1 MNKRLAYL
9 FQRQLLNE
17 SSLEEKLELMESM
30 ADQVNE
36 TQVKDL
42 LKGYWDGFDENATA
56 SVFQPGQGND
66 LLNTILEEHIYP
78 SQKRKRVIRLWPR
91 IAIAAAAIVV
101 VIGVTLLFNV
111 GKFRTETIS
120 YNKDIAPGKQGA
132 TLTLSNGRK
141 IKLSDSANGELEREA
156 GIVITKSADGHLIYE
171 VRGEDDYVDRM
182 NILSTAKGE
191 TYQVRLPD
199 GTDVWLNAAS
209 SLTYSAQL
217 VSNGKRKVQL
227 EGEGY
232 FEVAKDKVHPFIVQS
247 KGQEVEVL
255 GTHFDINT
263 YGDKRK
269 MLTSLL
275 EGSVIITASYAREIL
290 KPGQQAAVTDDR
302 IQIGQANP
310 EQILDWKNGYF
321 MFNNESIEQVMKVM
335 SRWYDVEIDYDQDI
349 PNVRFTCI
357 ISRNKSMIEFL
368 RLLQQTKDIHF
379 KIEGRRVKVMD

>member
-1 MNKRLAYL
+1 MNERLAYL
-9 FQRQLLNE
+9 FKRQLLNE

-42 LKGYWDGFDENATA
+42 LKDHWDGFDEDAVA
-56 SVFQPGQGND
+56 SVFRPGQGNI
-66 LLNTILEEHIYP
+66 LLNTILEEHVYP
-78 SQKRKRVIRLWPR
+78 SQETKKVIRLWPR
-91 IAIAAAAIVV
+91 IAIAAAVIIVV
-101 VIGVTLLFNV
+101 INATLLFNV
-111 GKFRTETIS
+111 HKFQTETIS
-120 YNKDIAPGKQGA
+120 YEKDIAPGKQGA
-132 TLTLSNGRK
+132 TLILSSGKK
-141 IKLSDSANGELEREA
+141 IKLSDRANGELEREA

-171 VRGEDDYVDRM
+171 VRGEDDYVDRI
-182 NILSTAKGE
+182 NTLSTAKGE
-191 TYQVRLPD
+191 TYQVHLPD

-232 FEVAKDKVHPFIVQS
+232 FEVAKDKNHPFIVQS

-275 EGSVIITASYAREIL
+275 EGSVTITANYAREIL
-290 KPGQQAAVTDDR
+290 KPGQQAAVAGDQ
-302 IQIGQANP
+302 IQISQANP
-310 EQILDWKNGYF
+310 EQVLDWKNGYF
-321 MFNNESIEQVMKVM
+321 MFENESIEQVMKVM

-379 KIEGRRVKVMD
+379 KIEGRRVTVMD